1 MNKSLENER
10 AKYAFSCVSDVNDK
24 KIKKQYLSLVRSF
37 PIMLHNNGY
46 ITAMAYLYSKKNNKE
61 NEYSYL
67 FDHVNKWLKEV
78 KIYYGK
84 PEDFMEKLTN
94 LNNDQYR
101 LYSNET
107 TAFLIWLKR
116 FAEGMIKS

>member
-10 AKYAFSCVSDVNDK
+10 AKCAFDCVSKVKDDK
-24 KIKKQYLSLVRSF
+24 IAKQYLSLVRSF

-46 ITAMAYLYSKKNNKE
+46 ITAMAYLYSKKNKGG
-61 NEYSYL
+61 EYSCL
-67 FDHVNKWLKEV
+67 FNHVNEWLAKS
-78 KIYYGK
+78 KIHYGK
-84 PEDFMEKLTN
+84 SEDFMEKLTK

>member
-10 AKYAFSCVSDVNDK
+10 AKCAFDCVSKVVKED
-24 KIKKQYLSLVRSF
+24 IAKQYLSLVRSF

-46 ITAMAYLYSKKNNKE
+46 ITAMAYLYSKKNNKG
-61 NEYSYL
+61 NEYSSL
-67 FDHVNKWLKEV
+67 FNHVNKWLKEV
-78 KIYYGK
+78 KIYNGE
-84 PEDFMEKLTN
+84 PEDFMEKLTK